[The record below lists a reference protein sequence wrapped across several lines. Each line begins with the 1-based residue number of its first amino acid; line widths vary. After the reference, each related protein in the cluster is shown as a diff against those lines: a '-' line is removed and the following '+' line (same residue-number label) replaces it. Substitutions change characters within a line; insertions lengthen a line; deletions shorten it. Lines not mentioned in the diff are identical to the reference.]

1 MIGIDT
7 NILVYA
13 HRSDMSFHSKA
24 DQFLSDL
31 INDSTSI
38 AIPYPCLSEF
48 LSIVTNPKIFKIP
61 SPREIALQELENFL
75 TLPNVYCIGELT
87 GYFSLYKEISIKA
100 KISGGEFHDAR
111 IAAICI
117 QHEIKIFYSADR
129 DFNRFPK
136 LKIKNPLI

>member
-75 TLPNVYCIGELT
+75 SLPNVYCIGELT

-117 QHEIKIFYSADR
+117 QHEIKLFYSADR

>member
-75 TLPNVYCIGELT
+75 SLPNVYCIGELT

-117 QHEIKIFYSADR
+117 QHEIKVFYSADR

>member
-31 INDSTSI
+31 INDSISI

-117 QHEIKIFYSADR
+117 QHEIKVFYSADR

-136 LKIKNPLI
+136 LKIKNPLM

>member
-13 HRSDMSFHSKA
+13 HRKDMSFHSKA
-24 DQFLSDL
+24 DKFLSDL
-31 INDSTSI
+31 VGDSTSM

-61 SPREIALQELENFL
+61 SPREIALEELENFL
-75 TLPNVYCIGELT
+75 SLPNVYCIGELT
-87 GYFSLYKEISIKA
+87 GYFSLFKEISLKA
-100 KISGGEFHDAR
+100 KISGGEYHDAR

-117 QHEIKIFYSADR
+117 QHEIKVFYSADR

-136 LKIKNPLI
+136 LKIKNPLV

>member
-13 HRSDMSFHSKA
+13 HRKDMSFHSKA
-24 DQFLSDL
+24 DKFLSDL
-31 INDSTSI
+31 VGDSTSM

-61 SPREIALQELENFL
+61 SPREIALEELENFL
-75 TLPNVYCIGELT
+75 SLPNVYCIGELT
-87 GYFSLYKEISIKA
+87 GYFSLFKEISLKA
-100 KISGGEFHDAR
+100 KISGGEYHDTR

-117 QHEIKIFYSADR
+117 QHEIKVFYSADR

-136 LKIKNPLI
+136 LKIKNPLV

>member
-13 HRSDMSFHSKA
+13 HRKDMSFHSKA
-24 DQFLSDL
+24 DKFLSDL
-31 INDSTSI
+31 VGDSTSM

-61 SPREIALQELENFL
+61 SPREIALEELENFL
-75 TLPNVYCIGELT
+75 SLPNVYCIGELT
-87 GYFSLYKEISIKA
+87 GYFSLFKEISLKA
-100 KISGGEFHDAR
+100 KISGGDYHDAR

-117 QHEIKIFYSADR
+117 QHDIKVFYSADR

-136 LKIKNPLI
+136 LKIKNPLV

>member
-117 QHEIKIFYSADR
+117 QHEIKVFYSADR

-136 LKIKNPLI
+136 LKIKNPLM

>member
-117 QHEIKIFYSADR
+117 QHELKVFYSADR

>member
-117 QHEIKIFYSADR
+117 QHEIKVFYSADR

>member
-13 HRSDMSFHSKA
+13 HRKDMSFHSKA
-24 DQFLSDL
+24 DKFLSDL
-31 INDSTSI
+31 VGDSTSM

-61 SPREIALQELENFL
+61 SPREIALEELENFL
-75 TLPNVYCIGELT
+75 SLPNVYCIGELT
-87 GYFSLYKEISIKA
+87 GYFSLFKEISLKA
-100 KISGGEFHDAR
+100 KISGGEYYDAR

-117 QHEIKIFYSADR
+117 QHEIKVFYSADR
-129 DFNRFPK
+129 DFNRFPR
-136 LKIKNPLI
+136 LKIKNPLV